1 MLDVFDRLL
10 VRSLHGPKEGLCIN
24 CAGSNL
30 PNFMKPSSRLSAF
43 ILALAA
49 GLAGCSRQQSHD
61 HDHAGHNHDH
71 GADHAHAHTAPH
83 GGSLCALGDHQF
95 NVEFVLDAVA
105 GKLTAYA
112 LDAHAE
118 NFVRIAAPSLEI
130 RVTTP
135 APSRTLILTAVANAA
150 TGETVGNT
158 SQFEASADWLKGAA
172 NISGTLT
179 RFEAQGT
186 SFQNVPISI
195 LPVKAAGN

>member
-1 MLDVFDRLL
+1 M
-10 VRSLHGPKEGLCIN
+10 K
-24 CAGSNL
+24 L
-30 PNFMKPSSRLSAF
+30 PSFLPTFA
-43 ILALAA
+43 LALMAT
-49 GLAGCSRQQSHD
+49 LSGCSKHQHN
-61 HDHAGHNHDH
+61 HDHAGHDHDH
-71 GADHAHAHTAPH
+71 GAGHAHVHTAPH

-95 NVEFVLDAVA
+95 NVEFVLDAAA

-135 APSRTLILTAVANAA
+135 SPPRTLILTAVANSA

-158 SQFEASADWLKGAA
+158 SQFEANADWLKGAT

-179 RFEAQGT
+179 RFESQGT
-186 SFQNVPISI
+186 SFENVPIAI
-195 LPVKAAGN
+195 QPVMATGN

>member
-1 MLDVFDRLL
+1 
-10 VRSLHGPKEGLCIN
+10 
-24 CAGSNL
+24 
-30 PNFMKPSSRLSAF
+30 MKPSSRLSAF

-71 GADHAHAHTAPH
+71 GADHAHVHTAPH

-95 NVEFVLDAVA
+95 NVEFVLDAMA

-158 SQFEASADWLKGAA
+158 SQFEASADWLKGTA